1 MLGNDFSQLNFDG
14 NSNKDIYDL
23 IKIGDVDKIKSKL
36 ENHLEESE
44 AAEKEYNVW
53 KHGILTDPNR
63 QGKEVQNADGK
74 RIDFIR
80 QWNLPI
86 NYPQYINEIA
96 LVFLY
101 GRPVKWGCKS
111 EGTDRGFVAYTDFIE
126 HTHFNSK
133 VRQMKRVAGAYTQ
146 SALLF
151 RTYQN
156 SDGKADC
163 QIRVLS
169 HKKGDKIYSRWDQYE
184 NLLSVAW
191 GYSTKDADNKVTEH
205 FDIFLPEYIFRCQQG
220 QNGWEVTQEENKIGK
235 IPVIICP
242 QEKEWAGVEA
252 QIEREEY
259 IHSRTADTNDYFA
272 DPHLILN
279 SDIILNMPKKE
290 DSNKTWVVNG
300 ETDSS
305 KAAAYLTWD
314 SAPEA
319 KKLEIE
325 QLQNH
330 ILSKTFTPNIDFEN
344 MKSLSN
350 VTGKALKQMMILAN
364 IKAQKHREQHDELM
378 ERAASLIKAIIGNVL
393 DVSLKAECDKMQI
406 THEFQDPF
414 GEDVSETIDNLV
426 KAVDGGIQSRESAVE
441 QSPLTKDPN
450 TELERLKA
458 EQEEASAAQRD
469 MFTQQSLVEDGS
481 AE

>member
-14 NSNKDIYDL
+14 NSNKDIYEL
-23 IKIGDVDKIKSKL
+23 IKTGDVDKIKSKL
-36 ENHLEESE
+36 ESHLEKSE
-44 AAEKEYNVW
+44 AAAKEYNVW
-53 KHGILTDPNR
+53 THGILTDPNR
-63 QGKEVQNADGK
+63 QGKEIQNADGE
-74 RIDFIR
+74 RVDYIR

-111 EGTDRGFVAYTDFIE
+111 EGTDKAFSAFTDFIG
-126 HTHFNSK
+126 HTHFDSK

-151 RTYQN
+151 RAYRDDN
-156 SDGKADC
+156 NKPEC

-169 HKKGDKIYSRWDQYE
+169 HKKGDRIYSRWDQYE
-184 NLLSVAW
+184 NLLTAAW
-191 GYSTKDADNKVTEH
+191 GYFTKEGNNTVEH
-205 FDIFLPEYIFRCQQG
+205 LDVFLPDATYHCIKG
-220 QNGWEVTQEENKIGK
+220 KNGWNIIKRENKMGK
-235 IPVIICP
+235 IPLIICR
-242 QEKEWAGVEA
+242 QDKEWAGVEA
-252 QIEREEY
+252 QIKREEY

-272 DPHLILN
+272 DPQLILN

-290 DSNKTWVVNG
+290 DSNKTWIVNG
-300 ETDSS
+300 ETDSN

-319 KKLEIE
+319 KKMEIE

-378 ERAASLIKAIIGNVL
+378 ERCASLIKAIIGNVL
-393 DVSLKAECDKMQI
+393 DVSLKSECDKMQI

-414 GEDVSETIDNLV
+414 GEDVSETIDNLI

-441 QSPLTKDPN
+441 QSPLTKDP
-450 TELERLKA
+450 TAELERLKV
-458 EQEEASAAQRD
+458 EQEEANAVQRD
-469 MFTQQSLVEDGS
+469 IFGQQSMVEGGS